1 MQSTSFGS
9 INDLP
14 PGKTAAARTAG
25 CPTNRPETPP
35 TPSAVSPSPRDLDLV
50 NQGDILDQIDRCSEP
65 APHVALQSQLPVEQA
80 HRIVEALAQ
89 PRHQAWRI
97 RGVPAG
103 IDEEELEEVLH
114 QHPALQP
121 PHANSVDDGHDGN
134 RIGNGVQ
141 VHTLTHDLRHSQV
154 ATVRFLRLPHRLRT
168 LARGEQFTI
177 DVDLSLGNTLVG
189 SKRKRGS
196 STIRFAIDRH
206 FRGITVLSSPSA
218 DKHTVDVLAVPGLGG
233 HPYGSF
239 VDKGDG
245 HMWLSES
252 LPRDMPTARVMIYG
266 YESGLQDSTS
276 FAGLDDLAGS
286 LRAAL
291 CHLLESGE
299 QRRLI
304 LIGHSLGGL
313 LIKEALIQMT
323 ESNSGL
329 DQARRIVG
337 ALFFGVPNDGMDIS
351 SLIPMV
357 NDQPNRA
364 LLESISAIN
373 SYVLR
378 LQGRSFDKL
387 IDQTALNLFC
397 FYETKLSPTAAR
409 VSSPK
414 HVKQLS

>member
-1 MQSTSFGS
+1 
-9 INDLP
+9 
-14 PGKTAAARTAG
+14 
-25 CPTNRPETPP
+25 
-35 TPSAVSPSPRDLDLV
+35 
-50 NQGDILDQIDRCSEP
+50 
-65 APHVALQSQLPVEQA
+65 VALAGLAGTGRSQMPVEQA
-80 HRIVEALAQ
+80 QPIVEASAQ
-89 PRHQAWRI
+89 PRHPTWRI

-103 IDEEELEEVLH
+103 IDEEELEKVLR
-114 QHPALQP
+114 QHPTLQP
-121 PHANSVDDGHDGN
+121 LPADSVDDGYDGS

-141 VHTLTHDLRHSQV
+141 VHTLTHDLRHGQV
-154 ATVRFLRLPHRLRT
+154 ATVRFQHLPHRLHT
-168 LARGEQFTI
+168 LAPGGQLTI
-177 DVDLSLGNTLVG
+177 DVDLSMENTLVG

-196 STIRFAIDRH
+196 STIRFAIDGH
-206 FRGITVLSSPSA
+206 FRGITVLSSPST
-218 DKHTVDVLAVPGLGG
+218 DNYTVDVLAVHGLGG

-291 CHLLESGE
+291 CHLLGSGE

-304 LIGHSLGGL
+304 LIGHSLGCL
-313 LIKEALIQMT
+313 LIKEALLGLGL
-323 ESNSGL
+323 SNSEL
-329 DQARRIVG
+329 DQGRRIVG

-364 LLESISAIN
+364 LLESLSAIN
-373 SYVLR
+373 SQVLR
-378 LQGRSFDKL
+378 LQSRSFAQFL
-387 IDQTALNLFC
+387 DQTALNLFC
-397 FYETKLSPTAAR
+397 FYETKLSPTAVQ
-409 VSSPK
+409 VSSPY
-414 HVKQLS
+414 HVKQLN